1 MAAVAVLSCFASG
14 LWLNDKPWTENL
26 GWKN

>member
-14 LWLNDKPWTENL
+14 LWLNEKSWTENL